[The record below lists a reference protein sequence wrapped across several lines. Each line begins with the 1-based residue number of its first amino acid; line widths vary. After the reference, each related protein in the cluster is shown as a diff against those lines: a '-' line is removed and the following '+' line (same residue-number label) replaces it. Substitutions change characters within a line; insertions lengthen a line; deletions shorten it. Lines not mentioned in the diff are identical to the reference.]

1 MARPTFTIITVTRDR
16 ASLLRGALE
25 SVLAQGADGVQH
37 IVVDGC
43 STDETSK
50 LVSEY
55 PHATLVTEPFVNESE
70 AFNIALSRASGE
82 VVSFLAPGDRYAC
95 GVFDLVGGEIQRHP
109 VVLGSCEYMSAAGE
123 VLEVDRNVERTWY
136 DSMKYWVARAIPSRP
151 GVFFKRSILTELE
164 IEGGEAFDEGLRY
177 VADFDLWLRLQERYP
192 FSLHVDGVL
201 ASTRKET
208 ASDASARQREMS
220 RVFRRH
226 CSRRIHP
233 EQLLSFVIPVEGSP
247 EAIGSFVDSISLQD
261 LPGIEVVL
269 VDATGSAESF
279 ERIRQEC
286 SRWEGRHKN
295 LSFQLVSHHGD
306 SVGRASALERGAR
319 AARSLFVA
327 SVSPDRAL
335 PASFA
340 LDVVRAFSRDE
351 IGLLLPCL
359 DSGVV
364 SELFT
369 FRHGTPLF
377 NPSGPFSLSSLG
389 SFDFVAR
396 KVAWLDCGRGV
407 SPEKL
412 FEEEFTHKRLMVM
425 MAHKAWRIV
434 HEPLLA
440 APSPE
445 RDAPQEEPFRL
456 YVNSLVVDE
465 LAQELRRNPFSTS
478 RSVQGYGLLLS
489 DELWQVAHEIVR
501 RIPVLS
507 VRDPRE
513 CSSAKLQEVAE
524 AQPAYGPAIYLLAK
538 ALEQEGKRGEA
549 QAMKARWAKIHDGE
563 RGSPLFG
570 RALDSLRRSH

>member
-1 MARPTFTIITVTRDR
+1 
-16 ASLLRGALE
+16 
-25 SVLAQGADGVQH
+25 
-37 IVVDGC
+37 
-43 STDETSK
+43 
-50 LVSEY
+50 
-55 PHATLVTEPFVNESE
+55 
-70 AFNIALSRASGE
+70 
-82 VVSFLAPGDRYAC
+82 
-95 GVFDLVGGEIQRHP
+95 
-109 VVLGSCEYMSAAGE
+109 
-123 VLEVDRNVERTWY
+123 
-136 DSMKYWVARAIPSRP
+136 
-151 GVFFKRSILTELE
+151 
-164 IEGGEAFDEGLRY
+164 
-177 VADFDLWLRLQERYP
+177 
-192 FSLHVDGVL
+192 
-201 ASTRKET
+201 
-208 ASDASARQREMS
+208 
-220 RVFRRH
+220 
-226 CSRRIHP
+226 
-233 EQLLSFVIPVEGSP
+233 
-247 EAIGSFVDSISLQD
+247 
-261 LPGIEVVL
+261 
-269 VDATGSAESF
+269 
-279 ERIRQEC
+279 
-286 SRWEGRHKN
+286 
-295 LSFQLVSHHGD
+295 
-306 SVGRASALERGAR
+306 
-319 AARSLFVA
+319 
-327 SVSPDRAL
+327 
-335 PASFA
+335 
-340 LDVVRAFSRDE
+340 
-351 IGLLLPCL
+351 
-359 DSGVV
+359 
-364 SELFT
+364 
-369 FRHGTPLF
+369 
-377 NPSGPFSLSSLG
+377 
-389 SFDFVAR
+389 
-396 KVAWLDCGRGV
+396 V